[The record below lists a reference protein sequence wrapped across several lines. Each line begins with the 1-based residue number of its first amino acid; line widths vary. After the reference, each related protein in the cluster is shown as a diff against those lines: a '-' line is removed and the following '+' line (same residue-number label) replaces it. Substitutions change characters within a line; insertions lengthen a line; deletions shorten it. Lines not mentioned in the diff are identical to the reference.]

1 MSLLVN
7 AVAGARAGDVPKC
20 DAPRLSSAGRRC
32 GSWLSCRRGRDYQNH
47 PEHIDIN
54 TIMLCYS
61 ITQFYMTV
69 SNSSITVLGC
79 IDIRFSHS
87 TSLYSESH
95 PFPWAN
101 LAPNID
107 SSGSEYLQSLGRHS
121 PVTLHLTSVTSG
133 DLHLRSA
140 LSQVLHLLL
149 ICFPWFIMAHRGSST
164 AMHLVEE
171 SDRRWPPPPQSD
183 AIISY
188 TESYRDSNI
197 TIVTWVNWKGKET
210 RKWTQ

>member
-1 MSLLVN
+1 MRWRGQGPAMCPNVTRQDSHRLGDGAALDFP
-7 AVAGARAGDVPKC
+7 AGEAGTTKIIQSTSI
-20 DAPRLSSAGRRC
+20 LI
-32 GSWLSCRRGRDYQNH
+32 L
-47 PEHIDIN
+47 
-54 TIMLCYS
+54 LCYV
-61 ITQFYMTV
+61 TV
-69 SNSSITVLGC
+69 LHNFTWQYQILVLQHLGC

-149 ICFPWFIMAHRGSST
+149 TCFPWFIMAHHGSST